1 MSSLRKRGSD
11 SASEESEE
19 PRLKPK
25 PGSPKSRTLA
35 GDARKV
41 SGVAVGVGSELL
53 KLVGRCW

>member
-1 MSSLRKRGSD
+1 MSSLRERGSD

-19 PRLKPK
+19 PRLEPK
-25 PGSPKSRTLA
+25 PGSSKSRTLA

-53 KLVGRCW
+53 KLVR